1 MYIKSNKGYETDRE
15 LEYVYRKFD
24 AAFDAAF
31 EVIDTMDR
39 RIYDKHKPQFERLY
53 KALDDVMY
61 ELQEDM
67 K

>member
-24 AAFDAAF
+24 KAL

-39 RIYDKHKPQFERLY
+39 RIYDKHKAQFERLY
-53 KALDDVMY
+53 KALDDVMH
-61 ELQEDM
+61 ELEEDM